1 MFYFEWASAP
11 KTENKQRKERKMPIP
26 LIPVIAGGAAL
37 LAGAFGVAKG
47 AKAIKDNSEADDI
60 NSEARRLFRRIKARL
75 GKSRSKA
82 RDALT
87 RLGQVKMFVSAHSVR
102 RFVSLFERIKN
113 IELANS
119 NGVDELS
126 SFRIDRAAVVQMRE
140 MCDMAASIG
149 SGTLSGA
156 VAGSALAFGAYSAA
170 GALATAS
177 TGTAIA
183 GLSGAAATNAT
194 LAFFGGGSLAA
205 GGLGMAGGMAVLGSV
220 VAGPA
225 LAVMGAVMGA
235 KASENLDN
243 AYSNMAKAEKAEEE
257 VNTLVSM
264 CNAIAKRS
272 DMISLVLIKLNKLA
286 EPMMAEF
293 DRIIRTEGVDYK
305 AYSEA
310 SKRNIAAL
318 LSTMQATKAIF
329 DTALLTKKGGLTPAS
344 KKVLSAVQ
352 GQLEDKGET
361 IDCDADVIDVIAE
374 ERIPVKCI
382 SVTSSK
388 STSTAKAKRIAIR
401 NPATGAVIKYTGGGV
416 SKRKAK
422 HAVAKKAVPRKA
434 VAAKKAPAKKAALRR
449 VVAAR
454 KAPAK

>member
-1 MFYFEWASAP
+1 MA
-11 KTENKQRKERKMPIP
+11 IP
-26 LIPVIAGGAAL
+26 LIPVVLGASSAAAAIYGLFKGGKAISDNNEADDVNSRARSLQENLTIYLKQARDMSTRALSRLGDKKLHVYESPVRMFVTLFDMIKNIQLAESEGMDELGKFKIDKQNFEHLKEISALAESFAKGTLSGTIAGGA
-37 LAGAFGVAKG
+37 V
-47 AKAIKDNSEADDI
+47 
-60 NSEARRLFRRIKARL
+60 
-75 GKSRSKA
+75 
-82 RDALT
+82 
-87 RLGQVKMFVSAHSVR
+87 
-102 RFVSLFERIKN
+102 
-113 IELANS
+113 
-119 NGVDELS
+119 
-126 SFRIDRAAVVQMRE
+126 
-140 MCDMAASIG
+140 
-149 SGTLSGA
+149 
-156 VAGSALAFGAYSAA
+156 AFGAYGAA

>member
-1 MFYFEWASAP
+1 
-11 KTENKQRKERKMPIP
+11 
-26 LIPVIAGGAAL
+26 
-37 LAGAFGVAKG
+37 
-47 AKAIKDNSEADDI
+47 
-60 NSEARRLFRRIKARL
+60 
-75 GKSRSKA
+75 
-82 RDALT
+82 
-87 RLGQVKMFVSAHSVR
+87 
-102 RFVSLFERIKN
+102 
-113 IELANS
+113 
-119 NGVDELS
+119 
-126 SFRIDRAAVVQMRE
+126 
-140 MCDMAASIG
+140 
-149 SGTLSGA
+149 
-156 VAGSALAFGAYSAA
+156 
-170 GALATAS
+170 
-177 TGTAIA
+177 
-183 GLSGAAATNAT
+183 
-194 LAFFGGGSLAA
+194 
-205 GGLGMAGGMAVLGSV
+205 MAGGMAVLGSV

-361 IDCDADVIDVIAE
+361 IDCHADVIDVIAE

-382 SVTSSK
+382 SAAK
-388 STSTAKAKRIAIR
+388 STPTTKDKEIATR
-401 NPATGAVIKYTGGGV
+401 TLVNPATGEVIKLTRRRGGGISKREAKRATAKKSPEKKAVAVRKAPAKKAIANKKTSTVKKVAMRNPMTGEVVKYTGGGV

-422 HAVAKKAVPRKA
+422 HAVAKKSPSRKA
-434 VAAKKAPAKKAALRR
+434 
-449 VVAAR
+449 VAAR